1 MGFDMRFSDWIKNQQ
16 AGTFGHMLNHE
27 SWLNSVKGN
36 DSMHEVKRKTGVNNS
51 SLSRRL
57 DKGQGLTA
65 DHVISIA
72 QGYNL
77 DPVQALRD
85 TGFLPQNPAEETP
98 EQLAERI
105 KADVDRL
112 ASKLHESNIIPL
124 HPNRESDVHQAPYSD
139 EQLGSVAYG
148 EQDIDPKEDDD
159 HIP

>member
-1 MGFDMRFSDWIKNQQ
+1 MSKSRQWIENKLHTTPHAIAAQRGEDPSNF
-16 AGTFGHMLNHE
+16 AKKVKRGLPAETVIEIAAMLN
-27 SWLNSVKGN
+27 
-36 DSMHEVKRKTGVNNS
+36 
-51 SLSRRL
+51 
-57 DKGQGLTA
+57 A
-65 DHVISIA
+65 
-72 QGYNL
+72 

-85 TGFLPQNPAEETP
+85 TGYLPQEPHTETP

-112 ASKLHESNIIPL
+112 ASKLHESNVIPL
-124 HPNRESDVHQAPYSD
+124 RPNQDSDVHQAPYSD